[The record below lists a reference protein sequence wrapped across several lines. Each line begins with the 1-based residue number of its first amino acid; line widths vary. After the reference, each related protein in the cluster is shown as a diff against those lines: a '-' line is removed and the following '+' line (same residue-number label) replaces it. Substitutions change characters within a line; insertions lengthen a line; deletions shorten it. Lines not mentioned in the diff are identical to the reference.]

1 MPRHDGTA
9 ARQLIADMYG
19 CSSGILNDPEI
30 IKNTA
35 RRAVEMIGAEIVEE
49 SLHRFA
55 PVGIT
60 YFAVI
65 TTSHFSIHTWP
76 ELGYAAVDIFSCSAD
91 VPESVAQFLK
101 SAFRASSVRTR
112 MVERIIGTA
121 DSLATS

>member
-1 MPRHDGTA
+1 MLRHDGTA

-76 ELGYAAVDIFSCSAD
+76 EFGYAAVDIFSCSAD

>member
-65 TTSHFSIHTWP
+65 TTSHSSIHTWP
-76 ELGYAAVDIFSCSAD
+76 EFGYAAVDIFSCSAD

>member
-1 MPRHDGTA
+1 MTLIIVLMFVA
-9 ARQLIADMYG
+9 AYL
-19 CSSGILNDPEI
+19 L
-30 IKNTA
+30 
-35 RRAVEMIGAEIVEE
+35 
-49 SLHRFA
+49 
-55 PVGIT
+55 
-60 YFAVI
+60 I

>member
-1 MPRHDGTA
+1 MPHGEGAA

-19 CSSGILNDPEI
+19 CCSSVLNDPEI

-76 ELGYAAVDIFSCSAD
+76 EFGYAAVDIFSCSAD

>member
-1 MPRHDGTA
+1 MLHGEGAA

-19 CSSGILNDPEI
+19 CCSSVLNDPDTLKE
-30 IKNTA
+30 TA
-35 RRAVEMIGAEIVEE
+35 HQAVRMIGAEIVEE
-49 SLHRFA
+49 CVHRFS

-60 YFAVI
+60 YF
-65 TTSHFSIHTWP
+65 TWP

>member
-1 MPRHDGTA
+1 MQLHDGTA

-76 ELGYAAVDIFSCSAD
+76 EFGYAAVDIFSCSAD

>member
-76 ELGYAAVDIFSCSAD
+76 EFGYAAVDIFSCSAD

-112 MVERIIGTA
+112 MVLPA
-121 DSLATS
+121 DRKESP

>member
-49 SLHRFA
+49 CVHRFS

>member
-76 ELGYAAVDIFSCSAD
+76 EFGYAAVDIFSCSAD

>member
-76 ELGYAAVDIFSCSAD
+76 EFGYAAVDIFSCSAD

-112 MVERIIGTA
+112 MV
-121 DSLATS
+121 TS

>member
-1 MPRHDGTA
+1 
-9 ARQLIADMYG
+9 MYG
-19 CSSGILNDPEI
+19 CCSSVLNDPDTLKE
-30 IKNTA
+30 TA
-35 RRAVEMIGAEIVEE
+35 HQAVRMIGAEIVEE
-49 SLHRFA
+49 CVHRFS

>member
-60 YFAVI
+60 YCRCPRERRA
-65 TTSHFSIHTWP
+65 
-76 ELGYAAVDIFSCSAD
+76 
-91 VPESVAQFLK
+91 VPEVCLQGLFCQDK
-101 SAFRASSVRTR
+101 N
-112 MVERIIGTA
+112 G
-121 DSLATS
+121 

>member
-1 MPRHDGTA
+1 MPRLDGTA

>member
-65 TTSHFSIHTWP
+65 TTSHTWP